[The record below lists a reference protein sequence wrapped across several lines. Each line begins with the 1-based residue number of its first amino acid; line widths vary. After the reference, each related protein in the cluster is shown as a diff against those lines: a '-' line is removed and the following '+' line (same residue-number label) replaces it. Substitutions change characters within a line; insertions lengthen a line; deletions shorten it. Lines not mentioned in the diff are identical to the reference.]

1 MIPIN
6 KISSSSTEEAKIEAF
21 HDWMWELYQAYPPGS
36 PNHHLFGSKGHGNEE
51 YPTMNATQTSW
62 MVDETGKMAVKKIFK
77 LEDLSNNLDKLS
89 QAIPCLTGQTMI
101 SKNQTPKYPHFT
113 RFANNDRTN
122 RIMQEVYAADYA
134 NYGYA

>member
-1 MIPIN
+1 
-6 KISSSSTEEAKIEAF
+6 
-21 HDWMWELYQAYPPGS
+21 MWELYQAYPPGS

-77 LEDLSNNLDKLS
+77 LEDLSNNLHELS

-122 RIMQEVYAADYA
+122 RIMQEVYASDYA
-134 NYGYA
+134 NFGYA